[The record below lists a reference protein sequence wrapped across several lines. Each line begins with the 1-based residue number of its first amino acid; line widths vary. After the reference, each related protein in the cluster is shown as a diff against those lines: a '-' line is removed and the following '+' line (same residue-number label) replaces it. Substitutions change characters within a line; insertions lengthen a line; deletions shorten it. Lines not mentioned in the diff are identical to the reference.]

1 MSVSFARHHRFLRA
15 YLRAERREMALLAFL
30 LLLGIVSQLLSPQVI
45 RVFIDDAQAG
55 GGDSVLLQLGG
66 AFLVLAVIQKAASIA
81 AGYVGS
87 RIAWSATNRVRE
99 DLTRRC
105 LSLSMSFHAAHP
117 PGEMIERIDGD
128 VTLLSNY
135 FSRFVLQV
143 IGNGLLV
150 AGILCFVFVAN
161 PLAGAALTIYTVVVV
176 AILRAV
182 GSVGVARM
190 RIARQASAEQ
200 YGYIEERLTG
210 TEDIRSNGAE
220 EAVLYRLFGALYATR
235 RSTRSA
241 KLAAGFLYLGANLG
255 YLLGFSTG
263 LVLAIELF
271 TRHDISLGTAYA
283 LVYYVGMLSGPIDQ
297 LQRQAQDLQ
306 RAMAG
311 ISRVETLLTLEPAVP
326 QRGRA
331 SLPSGQLDVDFDRV
345 TFGYHETI
353 PILRAVDFHLP
364 AGAVLGIVGRTGS
377 GKTTISRL
385 VARLYDP
392 WSGSVRIGGV
402 DLRDMDADE
411 LRHAVAV
418 VPQDVQLFA
427 GTVRD
432 NLTFFD
438 RSIDDA
444 ALLDALQALGLQ
456 GWLNRLP
463 YWLDSQLQPGGSD
476 LSAGEAQ
483 LLACA
488 RVFIRDPRV
497 VVLDE
502 ASSRL
507 DPRTERIVGRA
518 ISRLFAGRTT
528 IVIAH
533 RLQTIELADYVLVL
547 ESGAIAEY
555 GPRAAL
561 ATDPRSHFASLL
573 RAGMEATAR

>member
-1 MSVSFARHHRFLRA
+1 MT
-15 YLRAERREMALLAFL
+15 LLGFL

-55 GGDSVLLQLGG
+55 SGDTVLLQLGG
-66 AFLVLAVIQKAASIA
+66 TFLALTVLQKTASIA

-99 DLTRRC
+99 DLTARC
-105 LSLSMSFHAAHP
+105 LSLSMAFHAAHT

-143 IGNGLLV
+143 VGNGLLV

-176 AILRAV
+176 AILRTV

-190 RIARQASAEQ
+190 RLARQASAEQ

-220 EAVLYRLFGALYATR
+220 DAVLHRLFAALYATR

-241 KLAAGFLYLGANLG
+241 KMAAGFLYLGANLG
-255 YLLGFSTG
+255 YLLGYGAG

-283 LVYYVGMLSGPIDQ
+283 LVYYVGMLSDPIDQ

-306 RAMAG
+306 RAVAG
-311 ISRVETLLTLEPAVP
+311 IARVESLLSLQPAVS
-326 QRGRA
+326 QQGRA
-331 SLPSGQLDVDFDRV
+331 LLPVGPLSVEFDRV
-345 TFGYHETI
+345 TFGYEGDV
-353 PILRAVDFHLP
+353 PILREIDFHLP
-364 AGAVLGIVGRTGS
+364 AGAILGIVGRTGS

-385 VARLYDP
+385 VSRLYDP
-392 WSGSVRIGGV
+392 WSGSVRIEGV
-402 DLRDMDADE
+402 DLRDVTTDA
-411 LRHAVAV
+411 LRRAVAV

-432 NLTFFD
+432 NLTFYD

-444 ALLDALQALGLQ
+444 ALMGALRALDMLD
-456 GWLNRLP
+456 WLERLP
-463 YWLDSQLQPGGSD
+463 DGLDSFLQPGGSD
-476 LSAGEAQ
+476 LSAGEGQ
-483 LLACA
+483 LLACT

-533 RLQTIELADYVLVL
+533 RLQTIELADFVLVL
-547 ESGAIAEY
+547 DDGAIVEY
-555 GPRAAL
+555 GARAAL
-561 ATDPRSHFASLL
+561 AVDPRSHFAALL
-573 RAGMEATAR
+573 HAGTSVISR